1 MVKDKDCLFCKIV
14 DGSEPSQKVLETAGF
29 LVVKNKFP
37 VAPTHVLVM
46 DKKHREK
53 KDTSSGGYPGFW
65 DGMIDAVWKTIQHFG
80 LDKTGYKLV
89 NNGAGYNHFEH
100 EHTHVLGGSEGEP
113 MGMT

>member
-1 MVKDKDCLFCKIV
+1 MKDKDCLFCKIV
-14 DGSEPSQKVLETAGF
+14 DGLESSQKVLETAGF

-37 VAPTHVLVM
+37 VAPIHVLVM

-53 KDTSSGGYPGFW
+53 KDTISGGYPGFW

-100 EHTHVLGGSEGEP
+100 EHIHVLGGSEGEP